1 MIHSL
6 AGGVIKDLG
15 IYDFAKVEFVE
26 GENVGSIGWY
36 INPFIQLKVDDIV
49 LVPVGMSVKLVRA
62 KVIKIERNVS
72 EQDAPLSAKRAKEI
86 FKIVKQ

>member
-26 GENVGSIGWY
+26 GENQGSIGWY
-36 INPFIQLKVDDIV
+36 INPFIQLKINDIV
-49 LVPVGMSVKLVRA
+49 LVPVGIGGKLVRA
-62 KVIKIERNVS
+62 KVLKIERNVS
-72 EQDAPLSAKRAKEI
+72 EQVAPISAKRAKEI
-86 FKIVKQ
+86 FKIIE

>member
-26 GENVGSIGWY
+26 GENQGSIGWY
-36 INPFIQLKVDDIV
+36 INPFIQLKIDDIV
-49 LVPVGMSVKLVRA
+49 LVPAGIGGKLVCA
-62 KVIKIERNVS
+62 KVLKIERNVS
-72 EQDAPLSAKRAKEI
+72 EQVAPISAKRAKEI
-86 FKIVKQ
+86 FKIIE